1 MHARPRGLQSTPV
14 REKPPPG
21 AACMPGSFPPLPSPQ
36 QQAQQRDIL
45 DEYASMSAEISELL
59 AEVDGPTTPANCQTT
74 PEGKVAGAA
83 TPDGALGS
91 TPYHTPLGAAHGT
104 PPEEWRQPLQPE
116 VRPQSTAD
124 ATTPLAPAPGRP
136 DQQQHRRQHRQ
147 EHAEEEQTDE
157 DEGEEGHDEPTAQ
170 EIADYARGT
179 LGIDPVWDAEL
190 LWIAAEGL
198 RAPLPA
204 GWAEVRL
211 NL

>member
-1 MHARPRGLQSTPV
+1 MKI
-14 REKPPPG
+14 E
-21 AACMPGSFPPLPSPQ
+21 
-36 QQAQQRDIL
+36 
-45 DEYASMSAEISELL
+45 
-59 AEVDGPTTPANCQTT
+59 
-74 PEGKVAGAA
+74 
-83 TPDGALGS
+83 
-91 TPYHTPLGAAHGT
+91 
-104 PPEEWRQPLQPE
+104 QPLQPE
-116 VRPQSTAD
+116 VRPQSTAA